1 MKRAIQIFAIL
12 LIGLL
17 TAGPAWAAVSCALGD
32 YAMGSSC
39 PMGMATMDADCP
51 MSHALASTDCSQ
63 DCCNR
68 AMPQVTGFLAF
79 TSKPRLLAPPVALQT
94 PAPSE
99 ATFIAAKPH
108 AVDLIAADSPP
119 RYLLLRVFR
128 I

>member
-17 TAGPAWAAVSCALGD
+17 TAGPAWAAVSCALGEST
-32 YAMGSSC
+32 MGDSC
-39 PMGMATMDADCP
+39 PMGMAKMSADCP
-51 MSHALASTDCSQ
+51 MSHALAATDCSQ

-68 AMPQVTGFLAF
+68 ALPQATGFLAF
-79 TSKPRLLAPPVALQT
+79 PSKPRLLAPPIALQT
-94 PAPSE
+94 QLTTETNS
-99 ATFIAAKPH
+99 AAVKPH
-108 AVDLIAADSPP
+108 AVDMPIADSPP